1 MSCSAGWSRGS
12 GGAPVASGPWHL
24 TPWAGTPAGHRALRW
39 TPRGGMCPA
48 RYIYTPASHAG
59 SDPGSLIGRSGA
71 PPLINIK
78 AKRGGCHWLCGRLEP
93 PGEEGGGGWMW
104 SWRGGWRWWAG
115 REGGRRVG
123 VLREKATSVLHAY
136 FIKEKWRDG
145 ERAWKESDGQAR
157 LCAGLGRG
165 EAAAEAAGPTAQL
178 SVVWV
183 RVQGRLRARAL
194 LAHTRVSACKQPAAC
209 ITRPWVCTWGR

>member
-1 MSCSAGWSRGS
+1 MAVREV
-12 GGAPVASGPWHL
+12 GAPG
-24 TPWAGTPAGHRALRW
+24 
-39 TPRGGMCPA
+39 RGGRWRLDVVLEGWMEVV
-48 RYIYTPASHAG
+48 G
-59 SDPGSLIGRSGA
+59 WEGGR
-71 PPLINIK
+71 
-78 AKRGGCHWLCGRLEP
+78 
-93 PGEEGGGGWMW
+93 EEGGGAPGEGDICSPCIFHKGEME
-104 SWRGGWRWWAG
+104 RW
-115 REGGRRVG
+115 
-123 VLREKATSVLHAY
+123 
-136 FIKEKWRDG
+136 

-178 SVVWV
+178 SMVWV

>member
-1 MSCSAGWSRGS
+1 
-12 GGAPVASGPWHL
+12 
-24 TPWAGTPAGHRALRW
+24 
-39 TPRGGMCPA
+39 MCPA

-59 SDPGSLIGRSGA
+59 SDPGSLIGRSAA

-104 SWRGGWRWWAG
+104 SWRVDGGGGLGG
-115 REGGRRVG
+115 REGGGVG

-145 ERAWKESDGQAR
+145 E
-157 LCAGLGRG
+157 
-165 EAAAEAAGPTAQL
+165 
-178 SVVWV
+178 
-183 RVQGRLRARAL
+183 
-194 LAHTRVSACKQPAAC
+194 
-209 ITRPWVCTWGR
+209 